1 MIKIFITTTLALL
14 ALTTPCFS
22 DDHKHDEQDWDDREF
37 PGFTEVE
44 EFLEK
49 NLPIYAEWLNA
60 AKEEN
65 WMEYCEGVE
74 KAGNLFMEYQEMAE
88 HNEGK
93 AKLFLQLHK
102 LVGRIDRL
110 THEWHEAG
118 GAKKDETKNELRE
131 SVGELFDIEQ
141 DLNAAKIDMLRQE
154 IEDHEAKIAEEKEK
168 REAIVNEEL
177 KDRLRGAK
185 GE

>member
-1 MIKIFITTTLALL
+1 
-14 ALTTPCFS
+14 
-22 DDHKHDEQDWDDREF
+22 
-37 PGFTEVE
+37 
-44 EFLEK
+44 
-49 NLPIYAEWLNA
+49 
-60 AKEEN
+60 
-65 WMEYCEGVE
+65 
-74 KAGNLFMEYQEMAE
+74 
-88 HNEGK
+88 
-93 AKLFLQLHK
+93 
-102 LVGRIDRL
+102 L

>member
-1 MIKIFITTTLALL
+1 M
-14 ALTTPCFS
+14 
-22 DDHKHDEQDWDDREF
+22 
-37 PGFTEVE
+37 
-44 EFLEK
+44 
-49 NLPIYAEWLNA
+49 
-60 AKEEN
+60 
-65 WMEYCEGVE
+65 
-74 KAGNLFMEYQEMAE
+74 
-88 HNEGK
+88 
-93 AKLFLQLHK
+93 
-102 LVGRIDRL
+102 
-110 THEWHEAG
+110 THEWHEAE

-131 SVGELFDIEQ
+131 SIGELFDIEQ